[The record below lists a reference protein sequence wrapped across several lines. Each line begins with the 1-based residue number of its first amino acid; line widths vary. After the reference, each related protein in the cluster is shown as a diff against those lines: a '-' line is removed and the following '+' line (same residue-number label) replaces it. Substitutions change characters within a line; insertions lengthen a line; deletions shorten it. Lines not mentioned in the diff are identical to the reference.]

1 MVTRESIVQMVF
13 VAIAILTA
21 VVVNGLFPD
30 LLASPGGFTIG
41 LAVFYGLALGGAHLY
56 LFITGDGDEVP
67 RSARARLLVAI
78 TVAFPLIA
86 AGAFLEGERIAGV
99 DVPVLLAILGGV
111 VLVGYFIIEMRHG
124 YADFA
129 EEADL
134 R

>member
-13 VAIAILTA
+13 VALSILVA
-21 VVVNGLFPD
+21 VVVNGLFPE
-30 LLASPGGFTIG
+30 LLATPGGFAIG

-56 LFITGDGDEVP
+56 LYITDDGEEVP
-67 RSARARLLVAI
+67 RSARARLLIAI
-78 TVAFPLIA
+78 TVAFPLVA
-86 AGAFLEGERIAGV
+86 AGAFLEGERVAGV
-99 DVPVLLAILGGV
+99 DVPVLLAILGVV
-111 VLVGYFIIEMRHG
+111 VLVGYFIVEMRHG